1 MGEYQGKISGIGNR
15 ATRFNEITADD
26 LATLRHFQ
34 IGWDYGVIDRQG
46 YKFDISY
53 QLGTSSVEV
62 SKGIMFAY
70 GYVGYV
76 DSCKLEFIRPAI
88 PQYHIIYVE
97 LDRSKI
103 PNTCTLKV
111 KNNQSSTS
119 IERTF
124 RQDYLDKVR
133 TGIFQLPLWRVK
145 VGANGIEEV
154 VDLRKDLDLLKQSI
168 KQVEYSQ
175 NCKSVFGTISPE
187 ATATTQPITDN
198 SQKIAT
204 TEFVYLT
211 TRSYIDESITG
222 AFAWKFNFAIQS
234 TSDIRIS
241 PTILI
246 FEKEKSIYKKEFVVI
261 CPDNVS
267 VMFRRIENEN
277 ARIVEEEIV
286 VKTDKGTKYITVPIE
301 VDTLNVNYVEET
313 IFIQQV

>member
-1 MGEYQGKISGIGNR
+1 MGEYQGKISGVGNKD
-15 ATRFNEITADD
+15 TRYNEITADD
-26 LATLRHFQ
+26 LATLRYYQ
-34 IGWDYGVIDRQG
+34 IGWDYGVVNRQG

-133 TGIFQLPLWRVK
+133 TGVFQLPIWAIK
-145 VGANGIEEV
+145 FGSNGIESVE
-154 VDLRKDLDLLKQSI
+154 DLRPLQDKS
-168 KQVEYSQ
+168 KQVYYTP
-175 NCKSVFGTISPE
+175 NCKSVFGSISPT
-187 ATATTQPITDN
+187 ATATTQPTTDI
-198 SQKIAT
+198 SDKIAT
-204 TEFVYLT
+204 TEFVQKK
-211 TRSYIDESITG
+211 TG
-222 AFAWKFNFAIQS
+222 AI
-234 TSDIRIS
+234 I
-241 PTILI
+241 
-246 FEKEKSIYKKEFVVI
+246 
-261 CPDNVS
+261 DNK
-267 VMFRRIENEN
+267 
-277 ARIVEEEIV
+277 IVEVTIGGELSDSGVIAKYEMYTAYKFAEGDIINYKGELAEV
-286 VKTDKGTKYITVPIE
+286 GEYVDDYGYYEVYVKSGGLIEAQTGNTIKVTVE
-301 VDTLNVNYVEET
+301 
-313 IFIQQV
+313 

>member
-1 MGEYQGKISGIGNR
+1 MGEYQGKISGVGNKD
-15 ATRFNEITADD
+15 TRYNEITADD
-26 LATLRHFQ
+26 LATLRYFQ

-133 TGIFQLPLWRVK
+133 TGVFQLPIWAIK
-145 VGANGIEEV
+145 FGSNGIESVE
-154 VDLRKDLDLLKQSI
+154 DLRPLQDKS
-168 KQVEYSQ
+168 KQVYYTP
-175 NCKSVFGTISPE
+175 NCKSVFGSVSST
-187 ATATTQPITDN
+187 ATATTQPVTDN
-198 SQKIAT
+198 SNHIAT
-204 TEFVYLT
+204 TEFVHLA
-211 TRSYIDESITG
+211 TRWYID
-222 AFAWKFNFAIQS
+222 N
-234 TSDIRIS
+234 
-241 PTILI
+241 
-246 FEKEKSIYKKEFVVI
+246 
-261 CPDNVS
+261 N
-267 VMFRRIENEN
+267 
-277 ARIVEEEIV
+277 
-286 VKTDKGTKYITVPIE
+286 
-301 VDTLNVNYVEET
+301 
-313 IFIQQV
+313 